1 MNDTVPHPFLP
12 TLEHAFSIEITLQP
26 SMRVEPSPWGSSRV
40 AVYIESGVI
49 SGPLLNGR
57 VLPMTGGD
65 WAQLRPDGVI
75 DFDARYMLELD
86 DGSIVYMQNRGYR
99 WASPEAMAKQA
110 RREEVP
116 FSEYYMRVSPKFEV
130 KIGVHDWLT
139 KHVFVGVAEK
149 IPTGNRIHYFVV
161 R

>member
-1 MNDTVPHPFLP
+1 MTDAPHPFLP
-12 TLEHAFSIEITLQP
+12 TLEHAFSIEIVLQP
-26 SMRVEPSPWGSSRV
+26 SMRIEPSPTGAARV
-40 AVYIESGVI
+40 AVYIEEGRI
-49 SGPLLNGR
+49 EGPLLNGR

-65 WAQLRPDGVI
+65 WAQLRPDGTI

-86 DGSIVYMQNRGYR
+86 DGSLVYMQNRGYR
-99 WASPEAMAKQA
+99 WATPEAMAKQA

-116 FSEYYMRVSPKFEV
+116 FDEYYMRVSPKFEV
-130 KIGVHDWLT
+130 KVGPHDWLT
-139 KHVFVGVAEK
+139 RHVFVGVAEK

>member
-1 MNDTVPHPFLP
+1 MTDVPHPFLP
-12 TLEHAFSIEITLQP
+12 RLEHAFSIDITLDP
-26 SMRVEPSPWGSSRV
+26 SIRVEPSPCGYSRV
-40 AVYIESGVI
+40 AVYIREGRI
-49 SGPLLNGR
+49 DGPLIQGR

-65 WAQLRPDGVI
+65 WAQLRPDGTI

-99 WASPEAMAKQA
+99 WASEEAMAMQA

-116 FSEYYMRVSPKFEV
+116 FDQYYMRISPKFEV
-130 KIGVHDWLT
+130 RTGPHDWLT
-139 KHVFVGVAEK
+139 RHVFVGVGEK
-149 IPTGNRIHYFVV
+149 VPTGNRIHYFVV